1 MKESDETN
9 AVVGVAW
16 YRLKQW
22 QRLRAVSIDADDL
35 EDTYEEWLRQ
45 AEQKV
50 ADLSAL
56 GLCVEKVDVDVER
69 LIAWCNE
76 RGLELDGRARSAYVT
91 EKLRQRE
98 QFRGVLGD
106 DRLNHPS
113 G

>member
-1 MKESDETN
+1 MKESSVTN

-22 QRLRAVSIDADDL
+22 QRLRAISTDADNL

-50 ADLSAL
+50 AELNAL
-56 GLCVEKVDVDVER
+56 GLFVEKVDVDVEQ

-76 RGLELDGRARSAYVT
+76 RGLELDGHARSTYVT
-91 EKLRQRE
+91 EILRQRQE
-98 QFRGVLGD
+98 SLD
-106 DRLNHPS
+106 P
-113 G
+113 

>member
-1 MKESDETN
+1 MKEPNETK

-50 ADLSAL
+50 AELSAV
-56 GLCVEKVDVDVER
+56 GLCLKR
-69 LIAWCNE
+69 
-76 RGLELDGRARSAYVT
+76 
-91 EKLRQRE
+91 
-98 QFRGVLGD
+98 
-106 DRLNHPS
+106 
-113 G
+113 

>member
-1 MKESDETN
+1 MKESNEAK

-22 QRLRAVSIDADDL
+22 QRLRAISTDADNL

-50 ADLSAL
+50 AELGAL
-56 GLCVEKVDVDVER
+56 GLCVEKVDVDVEQ

-76 RGLELDGRARSAYVT
+76 HGLELDGRARSTYVT
-91 EKLRQRE
+91 EKLSQRGE
-98 QFRGVLGD
+98 SLVEHRSSVD
-106 DRLNHPS
+106 KA
-113 G
+113 